1 MHCPK
6 CHYEPTL
13 AEQQSSPGDCVR
25 CGVNYEGHARYV
37 AENAAR
43 KLLSFLKGL
52 TEGRAVAAESG
63 ILSEAEPIAPYH
75 MYRRM
80 CEEATK

>member
-1 MHCPK
+1 MEK
-6 CHYEPTL
+6 LGRAAYDTV
-13 AEQQSSPGDCVR
+13 SSEW
-25 CGVNYEGHARYV
+25 N

-43 KLLSFLKGL
+43 KLLSFLKDL

-80 CEEATK
+80 CEEASGSVKTAEE